1 MKDIVDYVGSVVS
14 SDPKMRRWF
23 EEDRNLVIETL
34 TERAD
39 GM

>member
-1 MKDIVDYVGSVVS
+1 VDYISSVVY
-14 SDPKMRRWF
+14 SDMKMRRWR

-34 TERAD
+34 TERAN

>member
-1 MKDIVDYVGSVVS
+1 MVS
-14 SDPKMRRWF
+14 SDPKMQRWR